1 MSSGAFERCVCAGGG
16 GEGGHGNSLSGRTDP
31 YMEGNIALWFPSANA
46 NNANPL
52 IIVIIKNPP
61 KFPKHTLVGMYL
73 FH

>member
-1 MSSGAFERCVCAGGG
+1 MSSRAFERCVWGVG
-16 GEGGHGNSLSGRTDP
+16 GEAVMGILCRVGLIHTWK
-31 YMEGNIALWFPSANA
+31 ENIALWFPSANA

-61 KFPKHTLVGMYL
+61 KFPKHTLVAMYI